1 MDSMRSKTLPAR
13 SLDHRWPY
21 LFLHVESTI
30 IIYIIYIVYIYLYII
45 YTFIYCITYSSN
57 LVFSEQ
63 PVHNIWWSDLQV
75 NWVVSC
81 RPRHYIYI
89 HYITFY
95 ISTQQ
100 GSHNKSMTVHE
111 ALGDDEQNIIRQ
123 RSVTG
128 LNESEFQVGH
138 RLDIRVWKPPLLK
151 SCKLREDG
159 G

>member
-21 LFLHVESTI
+21 LFLHVESSII
-30 IIYIIYIVYIYLYII
+30 IIYIYNLYIVYVSYII
-45 YTFIYCITYSSN
+45 IYYITYSSN

-81 RPRHYIYI
+81 RPRRYIYFI
-89 HYITFY
+89 ILF

-111 ALGDDEQNIIRQ
+111 ALGDDEQNILRQ

-128 LNESEFQVGH
+128 LNESEFHVGH
-138 RLDIRVWKPPLLK
+138 RLDIKVWQPPLLK